1 MTTNFF
7 SPLSFVDILDPGSG
21 MAKNQ
26 DPGSGINSQIRNT
39 GIRSLDSSL
48 GRVPACDAGDPG
60 SILGRGNLN
69 VCLQQGSRVIINIMH
84 LFLHPPTPPQVHNV
98 ESHNLLGI

>member
-7 SPLSFVDILDPGSG
+7 SPLSFVAVLDPGSE

-26 DPGSGINSQIRNT
+26 DPGSGIKIPDRNT
-39 GIRSLDSSL
+39 DVSCLDSSL

-60 SILGRGNLN
+60 SIPGGGNLN
-69 VCLQQGSRVIINIMH
+69 VCLQLGSRVINNIMH
-84 LFLHPPTPPQVHNV
+84 LFLHPSPPHYRCIMLK
-98 ESHNLLGI
+98 HTTY

>member
-7 SPLSFVDILDPGSG
+7 SPLSFVAVLDPGSE

-26 DPGSGINSQIRNT
+26 DLGSGIKIRIRNT
-39 GIRSLDSSL
+39 GVSCLDSSF

-60 SILGRGNLN
+60 SIPGGGNLN
-69 VCLQQGSRVIINIMH
+69 ICLQLGSRVIINIMH

-98 ESHNLLGI
+98 ESHNLLEI

>member
-7 SPLSFVDILDPGSG
+7 SPLSFVAVLDPGSG

-26 DPGSGINSQIRNT
+26 DPGSGIKIPDPQLWYKC
-39 GIRSLDSSL
+39 LDSSL

-60 SILGRGNLN
+60 SIPGGGNLN
-69 VCLQQGSRVIINIMH
+69 VCLQLGYRDIINIMQ
-84 LFLHPPTPPQVHNV
+84 LFLHPTT
-98 ESHNLLGI
+98 GA